1 MKPYEIAREFAAGRL
16 GRRQLLRAMTS
27 VGITAAVFPAVM
39 RPAAAADVDLTVFT
53 WAEYD
58 AATFHQKF
66 IDKHGGSPEF
76 SIFGESEEALQKL
89 IGGFQAD
96 VVHPCTA
103 DVGRWKDA
111 GVIKPLDT
119 ARLEQWDNVFPSL
132 KGLKGLQIEGV
143 PYFMPWDW
151 GNESIIYRTDKVELQ
166 EETLALMIDER
177 YRGQMSMYDSV
188 DSMTGLG
195 GKIAGVKDPFNAT
208 DAEIDQI
215 VEVWKKIQANM
226 KFYWTDSSQVE
237 QAIAAGEL
245 VASWAWNEAVINLSN
260 QGVPVKYMKPKEGL
274 FTWVCGLALGKNGEG
289 SEDQAYDFLNAML
302 DPDSGK
308 NLIESFGYGHANRKS
323 FDLVDPELIAQMGL
337 SDLDGML
344 ATTNF
349 YDVIPPVQREKLVGL
364 FDQVKAGI

>member
-1 MKPYEIAREFAAGRL
+1 
-16 GRRQLLRAMTS
+16 
-27 VGITAAVFPAVM
+27 
-39 RPAAAADVDLTVFT
+39 
-53 WAEYD
+53 
-58 AATFHQKF
+58 
-66 IDKHGGSPEF
+66 
-76 SIFGESEEALQKL
+76 
-89 IGGFQAD
+89 
-96 VVHPCTA
+96 
-103 DVGRWKDA
+103 
-111 GVIKPLDT
+111 
-119 ARLEQWDNVFPSL
+119 
-132 KGLKGLQIEGV
+132 
-143 PYFMPWDW
+143 MPWDW